1 MTAVMRNHL
10 ALCAMVL
17 ALTALCA
24 TSAAH
29 DAYHDWKTRH
39 GMSCC
44 DDKDCAPTTA
54 WQDMDG
60 NWFVRSGGETH
71 PVDPL
76 AILPIPSPDGRSHA
90 CILGGRVICFVP
102 GEVRG

>member
-1 MTAVMRNHL
+1 VKHIPAAMIFVGLMLMAVV
-10 ALCAMVL
+10 AF
-17 ALTALCA
+17 
-24 TSAAH
+24 AH
-29 DAYHDWKTRH
+29 DPYTDWKTRH

-44 DDKDCAPTTA
+44 NQNDCAPTTA
-54 WQDMDG
+54 WQDMEG
-60 NWFVRSGGETH
+60 NWFVRSAGVTH